1 MTLACLLIIHQTMP
15 HKQGHGR
22 VRRAPVVAADKDG
35 LGTIPDDESQHSRV
49 NCAPGHVSALQRA
62 LYWLAVR
69 PPKLKR
75 AQITRDREREHT
87 PVCMTLFQYPF
98 NTCFGNR
105 ERTSFDRTVLLGPL
119 RCNQRQLAYTASESG
134 GREKERAEGSRR
146 GRRAQRERNGSAV
159 GRTERMEHLS
169 RRPRGGVQLTSR
181 GPCAAQ
187 ARTGENCRVC
197 KPGQKVLPLYVAGP

>member
-1 MTLACLLIIHQTMP
+1 
-15 HKQGHGR
+15 
-22 VRRAPVVAADKDG
+22 
-35 LGTIPDDESQHSRV
+35 
-49 NCAPGHVSALQRA
+49 
-62 LYWLAVR
+62 
-69 PPKLKR
+69 
-75 AQITRDREREHT
+75 
-87 PVCMTLFQYPF
+87 MTLFQYPF

-187 ARTGENCRVC
+187 ARTGEGDHRALVEEARRTHLSALSALQRRRNIERRR
-197 KPGQKVLPLYVAGP
+197 GVARAARENGGVRGLG